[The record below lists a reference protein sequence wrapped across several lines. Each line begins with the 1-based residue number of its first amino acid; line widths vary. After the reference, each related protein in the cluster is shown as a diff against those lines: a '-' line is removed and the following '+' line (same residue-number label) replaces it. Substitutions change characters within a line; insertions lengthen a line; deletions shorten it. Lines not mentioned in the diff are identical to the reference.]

1 MKADKQQLD
10 GFLAKH
16 TDWTADNDKLYR
28 RLRFDNFPA
37 AFAFM
42 TQIAIIAEKH
52 DHHPDWSNSYR
63 TVEIW
68 LTTHQ
73 YKGIS
78 QRDFDLAEA
87 IDGIVG
93 RHSREGGNPC

>member
-1 MKADKQQLD
+1 MN
-10 GFLAKH
+10 FLAVH
-16 TDWTADNDKLYR
+16 TGWTINDAKLYG
-28 RLRFDNFPA
+28 RLRFDSFAA
-37 AFAFM
+37 AFGFM
-42 TQIAIIAEKH
+42 TQIALIAEKQ

-78 QRDFDLAEA
+78 QRDFDLEEA
-87 IDGIVG
+87 IDKIV
-93 RHSREGGNPC
+93 SGN